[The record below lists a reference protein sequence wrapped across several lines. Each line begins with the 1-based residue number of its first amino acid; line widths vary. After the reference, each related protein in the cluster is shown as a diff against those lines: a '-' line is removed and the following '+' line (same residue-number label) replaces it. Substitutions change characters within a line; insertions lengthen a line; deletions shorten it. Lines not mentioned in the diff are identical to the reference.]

1 MRKFLLSFLL
11 AGIGL
16 PAVAIDTLT
25 SEEAGKYIGEVG
37 LPRSSSSQDSKPAT
51 GAQHPELTDLIK
63 QTMSSVVLIEI
74 RDASDRVIARGSGF
88 IASPDGKVVTNNHVV
103 RDADSAYVKLSNG
116 SFFKADGLIASDAQ
130 ADVAVLKVAGTNL
143 PALTLS
149 DSEKAVVGQ
158 PVVAIG
164 SPLGLENSVSNGI
177 ISGLREDSGRKWIQT
192 TAAASP
198 GNSGGPLL
206 NLTGEVVGVVTWKAV
221 GGENLNFAI
230 PANLVKSM
238 LASAGSTVKPFDA
251 SAFRRFKFA
260 VGQVVY
266 VMTNDLSIKRSA
278 EEQFAKD
285 RQFKVSGG
293 PSGAD
298 FVFVALWDQ
307 YSKEELA
314 LVVLPDH
321 YAQHK
326 ADLDSL
332 RDHALWQGGGQ
343 IDRGW
348 RGLAWSPSKSEIK
361 ALVRKFER
369 EAFSRSSDVK

>member
-1 MRKFLLSFLL
+1 MYMRKFLLSFLL

-16 PAVAIDTLT
+16 PAVAKDILT
-25 SEEAGKYIGEVG
+25 SEEAGKYIREAG
-37 LPRSSSSQDSKPAT
+37 LPRSSFSQDSKPAT
-51 GAQHPELTDLIK
+51 GAQHAELTDLIK
-63 QTMSSVVLIEI
+63 QTMSSVVFIEV
-74 RDASDRVIARGSGF
+74 RDAADRAIGTGSGF
-88 IASPDGKVVTNNHVV
+88 IASADGKVVTNNHVV
-103 RDADSAYVKLSNG
+103 RDAHSAYVKLSNG
-116 SFFKADGLIASDAQ
+116 AFFKADGLITSDAQ
-130 ADVAVLKVAGTNL
+130 ADVAVLKVAGSNL

-149 DSEKAVVGQ
+149 DSDKAVVGQ

-164 SPLGLENSVSNGI
+164 SPLGFENSVSNGI

-206 NLTGEVVGVVTWKAV
+206 SLTGEVVGIVTWKKV
-221 GGENLNFAI
+221 GGENLNFAV
-230 PANLVKSM
+230 PANVVKSL
-238 LASAGSTVKPFDA
+238 LASAGSTVKPFD
-251 SAFRRFKFA
+251 SATPRFKFA
-260 VGQVVY
+260 TGQVVY

-285 RQFKVSGG
+285 RQFKVSVG

-298 FVFVALWDQ
+298 FVFVAIWDT
-307 YSKEELA
+307 YSNEELA
-314 LVVLPDH
+314 LVVLPDQ
-321 YAQHK
+321 YARHK
-326 ADLDSL
+326 DDLDDL

-343 IDRGW
+343 TDRGW

-369 EAFSRSSDVK
+369 EAFLKVP